1 MLDTK
6 DRRILA
12 ALDRDA
18 QITFKALGK
27 QAGMS
32 QESARYR
39 FERLRAT
46 GIISRC
52 ITYLNFTRLGY
63 FGYCVYCRFATNIHE
78 EKQRFLTALQDN
90 RRIYWVAEFGGRFDL
105 AFAFL
110 AKTPLEFDAALR
122 ALLSKHPGTVAD
134 ITLVTKLDPH
144 KYDRTYLLR
153 AAARRGSPTPAGT
166 TGDETLTAQE
176 RGIIKLLT
184 QDARI
189 PKAEIARRLRMPLS
203 TVAYMVKAL
212 ARRGILGGSTIVA
225 QPSKFGYLAFQLNI
239 RMPEADDDAWRKLL
253 SYCESKPNIIFA
265 IRTLGPWNAEIL
277 YEIESAH
284 RMQEHIIELR
294 TLLSDA
300 IRDVELLNIFEDY
313 RKLSHYPFED

>member
-1 MLDTK
+1 MLDMK
-6 DRRILA
+6 DRRILV

-18 QITFKALGK
+18 QLTFKELGK
-27 QAGMS
+27 RAGIA

-39 FERLRAT
+39 YERLVANGT
-46 GIISRC
+46 ISRC

-63 FGYCVYCRFATNIHE
+63 FGYCVYCRFATNIDR
-78 EKQRFLTALQDN
+78 EKQRFLAALQDN

-110 AKTPLEFDAALR
+110 AKTPLEFDTALR
-122 ALLSKHPGTVAD
+122 ALLSKHPGIVTD

-153 AAARRGSPTPAGT
+153 SATRRSPSTT
-166 TGDETLTAQE
+166 IDVTGDETLSAQE
-176 RGIIKLLT
+176 RRIIKLLT

-189 PKAEIARRLRMPLS
+189 PKAEIARRLCTPLS
-203 TVAYMVKAL
+203 TIAYIVKGL

-225 QPSKFGYLAFQLNI
+225 QPPKFGYLAFQLNV
-239 RMPEADDDAWRKLL
+239 RMPEADDSAWRKLI

-284 RMQEHIIELR
+284 RMQEHIVELR
-294 TLLSDA
+294 TLLSDT